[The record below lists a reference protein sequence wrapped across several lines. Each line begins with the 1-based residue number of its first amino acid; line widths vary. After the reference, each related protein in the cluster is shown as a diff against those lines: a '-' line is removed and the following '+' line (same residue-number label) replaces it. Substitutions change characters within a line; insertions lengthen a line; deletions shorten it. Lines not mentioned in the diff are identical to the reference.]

1 MNFGFIRQEAGL
13 DMLVWWL
20 HSVLAGH
27 GYCEG
32 EGDMVIDFLQNE
44 ETIARKHNNLCIK
57 TEQGPNKNISTRKV
71 GFAPSLVSRRIFL
84 LNFLFH
90 WEIWNESVE
99 NGICLG

>member
-13 DMLVWWL
+13 DMLVWWP
-20 HSVLAGH
+20 HSALAGH

-71 GFAPSLVSRRIFL
+71 SHLLWFHVGFSS
-84 LNFLFH
+84 
-90 WEIWNESVE
+90 
-99 NGICLG
+99 